1 MKPEEAREH
10 GCFCCPVAEAIE
22 RREFLRDAAVRALAA
37 IGAVSLLPENAA
49 AVSFHFIAGSGTRT
63 AKTYPIPATDG
74 VAIDKAESVIVGRF
88 RDRVYAFS
96 LACPH
101 QNTALRWDAR
111 NNRFQCPKH
120 KSRYQPDGLFIEGRA
135 TRGMDRF
142 AVSREGQAV
151 EFQVNLDALYRQDQ
165 HAAQWEAAFVQ
176 LAAAEK

>member
-1 MKPEEAREH
+1 METRARED
-10 GCFCCPVAEAIE
+10 GCSTCAVAEAIE
-22 RREFLRDAAVRALAA
+22 RREFLRDAARRALAA
-37 IGAVSLLPENAA
+37 IGAVALLPENAA
-49 AVSFHFIAGSGTRT
+49 AVSFHFITGSGSRT
-63 AKTYPIPATDG
+63 AKSYAIPATDG
-74 VAIDKAESVIVGRF
+74 VSIDKTESVIIARF

-101 QNTALRWDAR
+101 QNTALRWEAR

-142 AVSREGQAV
+142 AVAHGGQAV
-151 EFQVNLDALYRQDQ
+151 EIQVNLDALYRQDQ

-176 LAAAEK
+176 LAASEK